1 MPDGY
6 GVEAA
11 DSFIEWR
18 EVQLRLVDSHHY
30 WLSTTRRDGSPHV
43 VPRWGVWLDGRLW
56 YDGSP
61 ETVHA
66 RNLAHDARCALH
78 LESGAEVTIVEG
90 RSDPSHPL
98 TGDFAEAVA
107 AEYARKYGPVYT
119 PGRDAWSGAD
129 AGGMRVVTPIK
140 AIAWSNFPRDV
151 TRFKF

>member
-1 MPDGY
+1 
-6 GVEAA
+6 
-11 DSFIEWR
+11 
-18 EVQLRLVDSHHY
+18 
-30 WLSTTRRDGSPHV
+30 
-43 VPRWGVWLDGRLW
+43 
-56 YDGSP
+56 
-61 ETVHA
+61 
-66 RNLAHDARCALH
+66 
-78 LESGAEVTIVEG
+78 
-90 RSDPSHPL
+90 L